1 MASVPQLTIC
11 DWKSSASGF
20 VGAEMLL
27 QLGGYYGTTHYFDT
41 DALAWLPRNGLHPT
55 QGAIVNIRP
64 DKCRVLVSLTQAQL
78 ETALDKFRDCLDVFL
93 WLVDRGFATLPEREE
108 YRVDGRYFPSVT
120 YIIQHVIAK
129 PGLLDWS
136 YGIGVEAGLRAA
148 GLGWTPDRI
157 VEALAVKAE
166 LDAKRL
172 KKTDPAAQPWLTL
185 REALVEAGYGPTA
198 KRDAA
203 AVTGTS
209 WHKTILFFLQG
220 TKIDLTNAPADQVGM
235 LTHFGRWSDT
245 VGLAPK
251 QLETKVANMEEGW
264 AGTVDAIAN
273 CNLEGR

>member
-1 MASVPQLTIC
+1 MTAHPLTIL

-41 DALAWLPRNGLHPT
+41 DALTWLPQDGRRPT

-64 DKCRVLVSLTQAQL
+64 DKCRVLVSLTQADL
-78 ETALDKFRDCLDVFL
+78 ETALGRFHECLDVFL
-93 WLVDRGFATLPEREE
+93 WLVDKGFAKLPEREE
-108 YRVDGRYFPSVT
+108 YRVGTRQFPSVT

-136 YGIGVEAGLRAA
+136 YGIGVEAGLRAPE
-148 GLGWTPDRI
+148 LGWTPPEI
-157 VEALAVKAE
+157 AEALAVKAE

-172 KKTDPAAQPWLTL
+172 KKTDPAAQPWVKLRDALTT
-185 REALVEAGYGPTA
+185 AGYGPTA

-203 AVTGTS
+203 ATTGTS

-220 TKIDLTNAPADQVGM
+220 TKVDLTSAPPDQIGM
-235 LTHFGRWSDT
+235 LTHFERWNT
-245 VGLAPK
+245 QVGLEPK
-251 QLETKVANMEEGW
+251 QLETKVANVDFGW
-264 AGTVDAIAN
+264 AGTWDCLGM
-273 CNLEGR
+273 CNLEGG